1 MSFLHNMAKICWHLG
16 LKICLIKSFIS
27 VWWIF
32 FFERLNNVTRVIFK
46 STFLVVKV
54 WCMSKTISKLSHSF
68 IYVFTRLSNFLI
80 WGCKL
85 DLELGS
91 VSVSTLRLR
100 TTCGLWIFSKLQ
112 TLLGKNVCFF
122 FFFSSIW
129 PHLSHILGSVHVCAF
144 FCFFFF
150 YLQWSH
156 YAKDEGSLF
165 LVQLVATVTLKK
177 MCRRGWVTLS
187 EFKDQ
192 TVLNHVV
199 FMR

>member
-1 MSFLHNMAKICWHLG
+1 
-16 LKICLIKSFIS
+16 
-27 VWWIF
+27 
-32 FFERLNNVTRVIFK
+32 
-46 STFLVVKV
+46 
-54 WCMSKTISKLSHSF
+54 MSKTISKLSHSF
-68 IYVFTRLSNFLI
+68 IYVFTQFSNFLI

-112 TLLGKNVCFF
+112 TLLGKNVCVFF
-122 FFFSSIW
+122 VLFFPWFG
-129 PHLSHILGSVHVCAF
+129 PVCLADILGSVCVCAF
-144 FCFFFF
+144 FFFF

-165 LVQLVATVTLKK
+165 LVQLVTTVALKK

-187 EFKDQ
+187 KFKDQ
-192 TVLNHVV
+192 TVLNHV